1 MHLVCISSLRVFLLQ
16 TNSKHSLHTEM
27 ETKLQSMCPSVRLSV
42 PLIVQV
48 WRCHISHV
56 ASAWLIPFT
65 LFGPDAS
72 HPGHLLHCVYYELH
86 THTRTH
92 VIASRLHRSGVWAPS
107 LPTIIFWSVLS
118 QTGHLKVWSGSQT
131 EAHATRETCL
141 YDARVKKVCVC
152 AGEGKHMRSAS
163 RRLAY
168 SAPQSAT
175 L

>member
-1 MHLVCISSLRVFLLQ
+1 MEMVFFLCVFLLQ
-16 TNSKHSLHTEM
+16 TNPKDSLQTEM
-27 ETKLQSMCPSVRLSV
+27 ETRLQSMCPSVRLSV

-48 WRCHISHV
+48 LRCHISHV

-72 HPGHLLHCVYYELH
+72 HPGHLLHCVYYELRLVRAH
-86 THTRTH
+86 THTHAPTR

-107 LPTIIFWSVLS
+107 LPTIIFWSLLS

-141 YDARVKKVCVC
+141 YDARVKKCVS
-152 AGEGKHMRSAS
+152 ARGKENTWEVRADG
-163 RRLAY
+163 
-168 SAPQSAT
+168 
-175 L
+175 